1 MQLLRGNSASS
12 LRTAGHQQSKA
23 CLLPRH
29 VSRARVANV
38 RADFI
43 KGDSGK
49 TSPTPAPVKEE
60 TTVPNVL
67 KPVPTVEAKEK
78 AAPTTSATSQDALA
92 DLQHLK
98 GLIETAS
105 KAQEAYEEYSQE
117 QVDAIFKAAAA
128 AASAARISLAV
139 L

>member
-1 MQLLRGNSASS
+1 MQLLRGKSVSG
-12 LRTAGHQQSKA
+12 LRTAGQQPAKTCVA
-23 CLLPRH
+23 PRQPTR
-29 VSRARVANV
+29 VRVASV

-43 KGDSGK
+43 KGDPAKS
-49 TSPTPAPVKEE
+49 TPAPAPVTGE

-67 KPVPTVEAKEK
+67 KPVPTVEAKDK
-78 AAPTTSATSQDALA
+78 PAPAAPAPSQDALA

-105 KAQEAYEEYSQE
+105 KAQGVYADYTQQ

>member
-1 MQLLRGNSASS
+1 MTGLRNAGQQPAKPCIP
-12 LRTAGHQQSKA
+12 LHPLTRT
-23 CLLPRH
+23 
-29 VSRARVANV
+29 RVASV
-38 RADFI
+38 RAEFI
-43 KGDSGK
+43 KSDPAK
-49 TSPTPAPVKEE
+49 SPLAPVKDE
-60 TTVPNVL
+60 TTVPNIV
-67 KPVPTVEAKEK
+67 KPIAIVEAKEK
-78 AAPTTSATSQDALA
+78 AAVVPPAPSQDALA

-105 KAQEAYEEYSQE
+105 KAQRVYEDFTQQ